1 MQETAAPVSNNHFD
15 VMLHALMFKYGRLAI
30 LSDSNATPKEHSDNI
45 AETNILLF
53 DSIFGDWPSV
63 ERRRRA
69 GPAVSLSKNPDWRR
83 RVHGPLVHVRL
94 RTGCRR
100 IGAGTVG
107 ARCVG
112 CTAVLLVGPS
122 ACAMHGR

>member
-1 MQETAAPVSNNHFD
+1 MLAAETSFVSGGILIGRWSTGIFRNCFKDMQETAAPVSNNHFD

-30 LSDSNATPKEHSDNI
+30 LSESNATPKEHSDNI

-69 GPAVSLSKNPDWRR
+69 GPAVSLSKNPDW
-83 RVHGPLVHVRL
+83 
-94 RTGCRR
+94 
-100 IGAGTVG
+100 
-107 ARCVG
+107 
-112 CTAVLLVGPS
+112 
-122 ACAMHGR
+122 